1 MRQVPQQQK
10 QAVAIGAYA
19 IIQRALG
26 GGQLKRAHGGKRGG
40 LLPEEKIR
48 LSRLSSVIDAI
59 FALHAEMEGRRWN
72 ANAACAVTRLK
83 LRGLSQPQLSRS
95 RHQKITF

>member
-26 GGQLKRAHGGKRGG
+26 GGQLKRAHGGNEGG
-40 LLPEEKIR
+40 LLPEEKI
-48 LSRLSSVIDAI
+48 RLSSVIDAI

-72 ANAACAVTRLK
+72 ANAGCAVTRLT

-95 RHQKITF
+95 RYQKITF